1 MTTDIVKDS
10 TDATFVQDVIEAS
23 KANLVL
29 VDFWA
34 PWCGPCR
41 TLGPAIERVVKS
53 FNGKVKLVKINV
65 DENPHFSGQLRVQS
79 IPAVFAFKD
88 GQPVDGFI
96 GALPESQVKAFVEKH
111 VGAGGGDA
119 IEKMLASAAESMA
132 LGDIGGAAQSY
143 AQILQVDSKNPKA
156 LAGMA
161 RVYLKGDDFAS
172 AKETLAM
179 IDPKDANDSDVIAVK
194 GLMNIAAEVVDAPEL
209 DAAKNEARENPE
221 NLMAKFNLAKAH
233 IKHGDF
239 ESAVEAIFEIMK
251 VDLDWNEKAA
261 RHLLLKIFDA
271 LGPQSELTK
280 TGRRRLSTILF
291 S

>member
-23 KANLVL
+23 KTNLVL

-88 GQPVDGFI
+88 GQPVDGFM

-111 VGAGGGDA
+111 IGAGGGDA
-119 IEKMLASAAESMA
+119 IEKMLTSAVESMA

-143 AQILQVDSKNPKA
+143 AQILQVDAKNPKA

-161 RVYLKGDDFAS
+161 RVYLKGDDFVS
-172 AKETLAM
+172 AKEALAM
-179 IDPKDANDSDVIAVK
+179 IDPKDANDADVIAVK

-209 DAAKNEARENPE
+209 DAAKAEARENPE